1 MKITNQAP
9 KDKDLDTILKTFGPY
24 AKGREKLIRTG
35 ESKDDDGIFIAT
47 EIARED
53 GISYGNVLVR

>member
-24 AKGREKLIRTG
+24 AKGRAKLIRTG
-35 ESKDDDGIFIAT
+35 ESKDDGGIFIAT
-47 EIARED
+47 EIAKR
-53 GISYGNVLVR
+53 GWLSYGNVLVR